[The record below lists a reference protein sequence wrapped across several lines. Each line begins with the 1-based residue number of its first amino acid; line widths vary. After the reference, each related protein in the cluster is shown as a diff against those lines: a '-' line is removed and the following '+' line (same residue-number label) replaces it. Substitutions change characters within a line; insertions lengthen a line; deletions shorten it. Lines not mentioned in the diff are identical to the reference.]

1 MALEPAT
8 FPIPR
13 GSGYTRRLCLSSKP
27 RLMLQAIRDK
37 SSGWIATIILG
48 LLIVPFAFFGM
59 EQYLFQSS
67 QTYAAKIE
75 APPTWW
81 RSAPDWWIVRRLVW
95 HTEEIDVNEFRDAFE
110 RERQTRRQREG
121 EAFDPRRFET
131 LETKR
136 EVLDRLIDSRLSK
149 LVADRAGLAIGDA
162 RLRDYIRQDP
172 SFQVDGQFSAE
183 RYQQLLAT
191 AQPPMTP
198 TEYQTRLRDDLQRML
213 LAERLRASA
222 FLTPSERKRLFST
235 LLEKRDVSFAVLP
248 APVPGTDAVTPA
260 EIAEWYRTH
269 QEDFRAP
276 EQVTL
281 EYILVDGDALAV
293 PPPTEEDVLTRY
305 AQEKA
310 RFVDP
315 EQRTTSHILVR
326 TDADADEAALEA
338 AKKKAEEILAK
349 AQAPGAD
356 FAALAREFSDD
367 TGSKI
372 NGGDLGPVRKG
383 AMVKPFEDAVF
394 AMQAGEIRGPVKSEF
409 GFHIIQVREI
419 LPSREIPFDQ
429 IRPEVERLVA
439 ETARE
444 RVYNDVLGKVNDAA
458 LASPSSLAAAA
469 EAGKFKIERIGP
481 FAQGQGEGIAAE
493 AAVQRFAFSDE
504 AKRDGL
510 VSDPIELGPN
520 RSVLVRVVAHET
532 ERVRPLQ
539 EVGVQ
544 VANAIRLDRAK
555 KATEAE
561 ADAILAR
568 ARAGEDLQ
576 AIAAEKS
583 LIATAIPGL
592 SRGFAVPDQKAAEA
606 YFKVPAPPAGG
617 ASYGKATLD
626 DGRVVVF
633 AVTGVGAGNPDEVPQ
648 DQRDQ
653 QADAVASFIAEQ
665 AFNDLIARQRGK
677 MRIDVADQRL

>member
-1 MALEPAT
+1 
-8 FPIPR
+8 
-13 GSGYTRRLCLSSKP
+13 
-27 RLMLQAIRDK
+27 MLQAIRDK

-48 LLIVPFAFFGM
+48 LLVVPFAFFGM

-81 RSAPDWWIVRRLVW
+81 RTAPDWWIVRRLVW
-95 HTEEIDVNEFRDAFE
+95 QTEEIDANEFREAFE
-110 RERQTRRQREG
+110 RERQVRREREG

-136 EVLDRLIDSRLSK
+136 EILDRLIDSRLSR
-149 LVADRAGLAIGDA
+149 LVAERAGLAVGDA
-162 RLRDYIRQDP
+162 RLRDAIRQEP
-172 SFQVDGQFSAE
+172 SFQVDGQFNAE

-191 AQPPMTP
+191 AQPPMSP
-198 TEYQTRLRDDLQRML
+198 TEYQTRLREDLQRTL

-222 FLTPSERKRLFST
+222 FITPSERTRLFST
-235 LLEKRDVSFAVLP
+235 LLQKRDVSFAVLP
-248 APVPGTDAVTPA
+248 APVVGNEPVTPA

-269 QEDFRAP
+269 QDDFRAP

-281 EYILVDGDALAV
+281 EYIVVDGDALEV
-293 PPPTEEDVLTRY
+293 PAPTENDLLARY
-305 AQEKA
+305 EQEKG

-315 EQRTTSHILVR
+315 EQRLTSHILVR
-326 TDADADEAALEA
+326 ADADADEAALNA
-338 AKKKAEEILAK
+338 ARTKAEEILAK
-349 AQAPGAD
+349 AKAPAAD

-394 AMQAGEIRGPVKSEF
+394 SMQAGEIRGPVKSEF

-419 LPSREIPFDQ
+419 QPSREIPFAQ
-429 IRPEVERLVA
+429 ARGEVERLVSEA
-439 ETARE
+439 ARE
-444 RVYNDVLGKVNDAA
+444 RVYNDLLGKVNDAA
-458 LASPSSLAAAA
+458 LASSSSLAAAA
-469 EAGKFKIERIGP
+469 EAGGIQIQRVGP
-481 FAQGQGEGIAAE
+481 FARGQGEGIAGE
-493 AAVQRFAFSDE
+493 AAVQRFAFTDE

-520 RSVLVRVVAHET
+520 RSVLVRVVAHEA

-544 VANAIRLDRAK
+544 VANAVRLDRAK
-555 KATEAE
+555 KATQAE

-568 ARAGEDLQ
+568 ARGGEDLQ

-617 ASYGKATLD
+617 ASYGSETLD
-626 DGRVVVF
+626 DGRIVVF
-633 AVTGVGAGNPDEVPQ
+633 AVTGVTSGDPDEVPQ
-648 DQRDQ
+648 EQRDQ
-653 QADAVASFIAEQ
+653 QAEAVASFIADQ
-665 AFNDLIARQRGK
+665 AFKDLIARQRAK
-677 MRIDVADQRL
+677 MKIDIAEQRL

>member
-1 MALEPAT
+1 
-8 FPIPR
+8 
-13 GSGYTRRLCLSSKP
+13 
-27 RLMLQAIRDK
+27 MLQAIRDK

-48 LLIVPFAFFGM
+48 LLVVPFAFFGM

-81 RSAPDWWIVRRLVW
+81 RTAPDWWIVRRLVW
-95 HTEEIDVNEFRDAFE
+95 QTEEIDANEFREAFE
-110 RERQTRRQREG
+110 RERQVRRQREG

-136 EVLDRLIDSRLSK
+136 EILDRLIDSRLSR
-149 LVADRAGLAIGDA
+149 LVAERAGLAVGDA
-162 RLRDYIRQDP
+162 RLRDAIRQEP
-172 SFQVDGQFSAE
+172 SFQVDGQFNPE

-191 AQPPMTP
+191 AQPPMSP
-198 TEYQTRLRDDLQRML
+198 TEYETRLREDLQRIL

-222 FLTPSERKRLFST
+222 FITPSERTRLFST
-235 LLEKRDVSFAVLP
+235 LLQKRDVSFAVLP
-248 APVPGTDAVTPA
+248 APVVGNEPVTPA

-269 QEDFRAP
+269 QDDFRAP

-281 EYILVDGDALAV
+281 EYIVVDGDALEV
-293 PPPTEEDVLTRY
+293 PAATENDLLARY
-305 AQEKA
+305 EQEKG

-315 EQRTTSHILVR
+315 EQRLTSHILVR
-326 TDADADEAALEA
+326 ADADADEAALNA
-338 AKKKAEEILAK
+338 ARTKAEEILAK
-349 AQAPGAD
+349 AKAPAAD

-394 AMQAGEIRGPVKSEF
+394 SMQAGEIRGPVKSEF

-419 LPSREIPFDQ
+419 QPSREIPFAQ
-429 IRPEVERLVA
+429 VRGEVERLVSEA
-439 ETARE
+439 ARE
-444 RVYNDVLGKVNDAA
+444 RVYNDLLGKVNDAA
-458 LASPSSLAAAA
+458 LASSSSLAAAA
-469 EAGKFKIERIGP
+469 EAGNIQIQRVGP
-481 FAQGQGEGIAAE
+481 FARGQGEGIAAE
-493 AAVQRFAFSDE
+493 AAVQRFAFTDE

-520 RSVLVRVVAHET
+520 RSVLVRVVAHEA

-544 VANAIRLDRAK
+544 VANAVRLDRAK
-555 KATEAE
+555 KATQAE

-568 ARAGEDLQ
+568 ARGGEDLQ

-617 ASYGKATLD
+617 ASYGSETLD
-626 DGRVVVF
+626 DGRIVVF
-633 AVTGVGAGNPDEVPQ
+633 AVTGVSSGDPEEVPQ
-648 DQRDQ
+648 EQRDQ
-653 QADAVASFIAEQ
+653 QAEAVASFIADQ
-665 AFNDLIARQRGK
+665 AFKDLIARQRAK
-677 MRIDVADQRL
+677 MKIDIAEQRL

>member
-1 MALEPAT
+1 
-8 FPIPR
+8 
-13 GSGYTRRLCLSSKP
+13 
-27 RLMLQAIRDK
+27 MLQAIRDK

-48 LLIVPFAFFGM
+48 LLVVPFAFFGM
-59 EQYLFQSS
+59 EQYLFQSTA
-67 QTYAAKIE
+67 TYAAKIE

-81 RSAPDWWIVRRLVW
+81 RGAPDWWIVRRLVW
-95 HTEEIDVNEFRDAFE
+95 QTEEIDANEFRDAFE
-110 RERQTRRQREG
+110 RERQQRRQREG

-131 LETKR
+131 LETKL

-149 LVADRAGLAIGDA
+149 LVAERAGLVVGDA
-162 RLRDYIRQDP
+162 QLRDFIREDP
-172 SFQVDGQFSAE
+172 SFQVDGQFNAQ

-191 AQPPMTP
+191 QQPPITP
-198 TEYQTRLRDDLQRML
+198 TEYQTRLRADLQRTL

-222 FLTPSERKRLFST
+222 FLTPSERTRLFTT
-235 LLEKRDVSFAVLP
+235 LLQKRDVSFAILP
-248 APVPGTDAVTPA
+248 APVAGTEAVTPA
-260 EIAEWYRTH
+260 EIAEWYRSH

-276 EQVTL
+276 EQVTV
-281 EYILVDGDALAV
+281 EYIVVDGDALQV
-293 PPPTEEDVLTRY
+293 PAPTEQELLERY
-305 AQEKA
+305 AQEKG

-315 EQRTTSHILVR
+315 EQRLTSHILVR
-326 TDADADEAALEA
+326 TEPDAKEAALNA
-338 AKKKAEEILAK
+338 AKTKAEEILAK
-349 AQAPGAD
+349 AKAPGAD

-394 AMQAGEIRGPVKSEF
+394 SMQAGEIRGPVKSEF

-419 LPSREIPFDQ
+419 VAGREIPFEQ
-429 IRPEVERLVA
+429 ARPEVERLVS

-444 RVYNDVLGKVNDAA
+444 RAYNDLLGKVNDAA
-458 LASPSSLAAAA
+458 LASSSSLAAAA
-469 EAGKFKIERIGP
+469 EAGKLKIERLGP
-481 FAQGQGEGIAAE
+481 FARGQGDGIASD
-493 AAVQRFAFSDE
+493 AAVQRFVFSDE

-510 VSDPIELGPN
+510 VSDPLELGPN
-520 RSVLVRVVAHET
+520 RSVLVRVVAHEA

-561 ADAILAR
+561 AEAILSR
-568 ARAGEDLQ
+568 ARGGEDLQ
-576 AIAAEKS
+576 TIAAEKK

-592 SRGFAVPDQKAAEA
+592 TRGYAVPDQKAAEA

-617 ASYGKATLD
+617 ASYGKASLD

-633 AVTGVGAGNPDEVPQ
+633 AVTGVSAGKIEDVPQ
-648 DQRDQ
+648 EQRDQ

-665 AFNDLIARQRGK
+665 AFKDLVAEQRK
-677 MRIDVADQRL
+677 QMKIERVEQRL

>member
-1 MALEPAT
+1 
-8 FPIPR
+8 
-13 GSGYTRRLCLSSKP
+13 
-27 RLMLQAIRDK
+27 MLQAIRDK

-48 LLIVPFAFFGM
+48 LLVVPFAFFGM

-81 RSAPDWWIVRRLVW
+81 RTAPDWWIVRRLVW
-95 HTEEIDVNEFRDAFE
+95 QTEEIDANEFRDAFE
-110 RERQTRRQREG
+110 RERQVRREREG

-136 EVLDRLIDSRLSK
+136 EILDRLIDSRLSR
-149 LVADRAGLAIGDA
+149 LVAERAGLAVGDA
-162 RLRDYIRQDP
+162 RLRDAIRQEP
-172 SFQVDGQFSAE
+172 SFQVDGQFNAE

-191 AQPPMTP
+191 AQPPMSP
-198 TEYQTRLRDDLQRML
+198 TEYQTRLREDLQRTL

-222 FLTPSERKRLFST
+222 FITPSERTRLFST
-235 LLEKRDVSFAVLP
+235 LLQKRDVSFAVLP
-248 APVPGTDAVTPA
+248 APVVGNEPVTPA

-269 QEDFRAP
+269 QDDFRAP

-281 EYILVDGDALAV
+281 EYIVVDGDALEV
-293 PPPTEEDVLTRY
+293 PAATENDLLARY
-305 AQEKA
+305 EQEKG

-315 EQRTTSHILVR
+315 EQRLTSHILVR
-326 TDADADEAALEA
+326 ADADADEAALNA
-338 AKKKAEEILAK
+338 ARTKAEEILAK
-349 AQAPGAD
+349 AKAPAAD

-394 AMQAGEIRGPVKSEF
+394 SMQAGEIRGPVKSEF

-419 LPSREIPFDQ
+419 QPSREIPFAQ
-429 IRPEVERLVA
+429 ARGEVERLVSEA
-439 ETARE
+439 ARE
-444 RVYNDVLGKVNDAA
+444 RVYNDLLGKVNDAA
-458 LASPSSLAAAA
+458 LASSSSLAAAA
-469 EAGKFKIERIGP
+469 EAGGIQIQRVGP
-481 FAQGQGEGIAAE
+481 FARGQGEGIAGE
-493 AAVQRFAFSDE
+493 AAVQRFAFTDE

-520 RSVLVRVVAHET
+520 RSVLVRVVAHEA

-544 VANAIRLDRAK
+544 VANAVRLDRAK
-555 KATEAE
+555 KATQAE

-568 ARAGEDLQ
+568 ARGGEDLQ

-617 ASYGKATLD
+617 ASYGSETLD
-626 DGRVVVF
+626 DGRIVVF
-633 AVTGVGAGNPDEVPQ
+633 AVTGVTSGDPDEVPQ
-648 DQRDQ
+648 EQRDQ
-653 QADAVASFIAEQ
+653 QAEAVASFIADQ
-665 AFNDLIARQRGK
+665 AFKDLIARQRAK
-677 MRIDVADQRL
+677 MKIDIAEQRL

>member
-1 MALEPAT
+1 
-8 FPIPR
+8 
-13 GSGYTRRLCLSSKP
+13 
-27 RLMLQAIRDK
+27 MLQAIRDK

-48 LLIVPFAFFGM
+48 LLVVPFAFFGM

-81 RSAPDWWIVRRLVW
+81 RTAPDWWIVRRLVW
-95 HTEEIDVNEFRDAFE
+95 QTEEIDANEFREAFE
-110 RERQTRRQREG
+110 RERQVRREREG

-136 EVLDRLIDSRLSK
+136 EILDRLIDSRLSR
-149 LVADRAGLAIGDA
+149 LVAERAGLAVGDA
-162 RLRDYIRQDP
+162 RLRDAIRQEP
-172 SFQVDGQFSAE
+172 SFQVDGQFNAE

-191 AQPPMTP
+191 AQPPMSP
-198 TEYQTRLRDDLQRML
+198 TEYQTRLREDLQRTL

-222 FLTPSERKRLFST
+222 FITPSERTRLFST
-235 LLEKRDVSFAVLP
+235 LLQKRDVSFAVLP
-248 APVPGTDAVTPA
+248 APVVGNEPVTPA

-269 QEDFRAP
+269 QDDFRAP

-281 EYILVDGDALAV
+281 EYIVVDGDALEV
-293 PPPTEEDVLTRY
+293 PAATENDLLARY
-305 AQEKA
+305 EQEKG

-315 EQRTTSHILVR
+315 EQRLTSHILVR
-326 TDADADEAALEA
+326 ADADADEAALNA
-338 AKKKAEEILAK
+338 ARTKAEEILAK
-349 AQAPGAD
+349 AKAPAAD

-394 AMQAGEIRGPVKSEF
+394 SMQAGEIRGPVKSEF

-419 LPSREIPFDQ
+419 QPSREIPFAQ
-429 IRPEVERLVA
+429 ARGEVERLVSEA
-439 ETARE
+439 ARE
-444 RVYNDVLGKVNDAA
+444 RVYNDLLGKVNDAA
-458 LASPSSLAAAA
+458 LASSSSLAAAA
-469 EAGKFKIERIGP
+469 EAGGIQIQRVGP
-481 FAQGQGEGIAAE
+481 FARGQGEGIAGE
-493 AAVQRFAFSDE
+493 AAVQRFAFTDE

-520 RSVLVRVVAHET
+520 RSVLVRVVAHEA

-544 VANAIRLDRAK
+544 VANAVRLDRAK
-555 KATEAE
+555 KATQAE

-568 ARAGEDLQ
+568 ARGGEDLQ

-617 ASYGKATLD
+617 ASYGSETLD
-626 DGRVVVF
+626 DGRIVVF
-633 AVTGVGAGNPDEVPQ
+633 AVTGVTSGDPDEVPQ
-648 DQRDQ
+648 EQRDQ
-653 QADAVASFIAEQ
+653 QAEAVASFIADQ
-665 AFNDLIARQRGK
+665 AFKDLIARQRAK
-677 MRIDVADQRL
+677 MKIDIAEQRL

>member
-1 MALEPAT
+1 
-8 FPIPR
+8 
-13 GSGYTRRLCLSSKP
+13 
-27 RLMLQAIRDK
+27 MLQAIRDK

-48 LLIVPFAFFGM
+48 LLVVPFAFFGM

-81 RSAPDWWIVRRLVW
+81 RTAPDWWIVRRLVW
-95 HTEEIDVNEFRDAFE
+95 QTEEIDANEFRDAFE
-110 RERQTRRQREG
+110 RERQVRREREG

-136 EVLDRLIDSRLSK
+136 EILDRLIDSRLSR
-149 LVADRAGLAIGDA
+149 LVAERAGLAVGDA
-162 RLRDYIRQDP
+162 RLRDAIRQEP
-172 SFQVDGQFSAE
+172 SFQVDGQFNAE

-191 AQPPMTP
+191 AQPPMSP
-198 TEYQTRLRDDLQRML
+198 TEYQTRLREDLQRTL

-222 FLTPSERKRLFST
+222 FITPSERTRLFST
-235 LLEKRDVSFAVLP
+235 LLQKRDVSFAVLP
-248 APVPGTDAVTPA
+248 APVVGNEPVTPA

-269 QEDFRAP
+269 QDDFRAP

-281 EYILVDGDALAV
+281 EYIVVDGDALEV
-293 PPPTEEDVLTRY
+293 PAPTENDLLARY
-305 AQEKA
+305 EQEKG

-315 EQRTTSHILVR
+315 EQRLTSHILVR
-326 TDADADEAALEA
+326 ADADADEAALNA
-338 AKKKAEEILAK
+338 ARTKAEEILAK
-349 AQAPGAD
+349 AKAPAAD

-394 AMQAGEIRGPVKSEF
+394 SMQAGEIRGPVKSEF

-419 LPSREIPFDQ
+419 QPSREIPFAQ
-429 IRPEVERLVA
+429 ARGEVERLVSEA
-439 ETARE
+439 ARE
-444 RVYNDVLGKVNDAA
+444 RVYNDLLGKVNDAA
-458 LASPSSLAAAA
+458 LASSSSLAAAA
-469 EAGKFKIERIGP
+469 EAGGIQIQRVGP
-481 FAQGQGEGIAAE
+481 FARGQGEGIAGE
-493 AAVQRFAFSDE
+493 AAVQRFAFTDE

-520 RSVLVRVVAHET
+520 RSVLVRVVAHEA

-544 VANAIRLDRAK
+544 VANAVRLDRAK
-555 KATEAE
+555 KATQAE

-568 ARAGEDLQ
+568 ARGGEDLQ

-617 ASYGKATLD
+617 ASYGSETLD
-626 DGRVVVF
+626 DGRIVVF
-633 AVTGVGAGNPDEVPQ
+633 AVTGVTSGDPDEVPQ
-648 DQRDQ
+648 EQRDQ
-653 QADAVASFIAEQ
+653 QAEAVASFIADQ
-665 AFNDLIARQRGK
+665 AFKDLIARQRAK
-677 MRIDVADQRL
+677 MKIDIAEQRL

>member
-1 MALEPAT
+1 
-8 FPIPR
+8 
-13 GSGYTRRLCLSSKP
+13 
-27 RLMLQAIRDK
+27 MLQAIRDK

-48 LLIVPFAFFGM
+48 LLVVPFAFFGM
-59 EQYLFQSS
+59 EQYLFQSTA
-67 QTYAAKIE
+67 TYAAKIE

-81 RSAPDWWIVRRLVW
+81 RGAPDWWIVRRLVW
-95 HTEEIDVNEFRDAFE
+95 QTEEIDANEFRDAFE
-110 RERQTRRQREG
+110 RERQQRRQREG

-131 LETKR
+131 LETKL
-136 EVLDRLIDSRLSK
+136 EVLDRLIDSRLSR
-149 LVADRAGLAIGDA
+149 LVAERAGLVVGDA
-162 RLRDYIRQDP
+162 QLRDFIREDP
-172 SFQVDGQFSAE
+172 SFQVDGQFNAQ

-191 AQPPMTP
+191 QQPPITP
-198 TEYQTRLRDDLQRML
+198 TEYQTRLRADLQRML

-222 FLTPSERKRLFST
+222 FLTPSERTRLFTT
-235 LLEKRDVSFAVLP
+235 LLQKRDVSFAILP
-248 APVPGTDAVTPA
+248 APVAGTEAVTPA
-260 EIAEWYRTH
+260 EIAEWYRSH

-276 EQVTL
+276 EQVTV
-281 EYILVDGDALAV
+281 EYIVVDGDALQV
-293 PPPTEEDVLTRY
+293 PAPTEQELLERY
-305 AQEKA
+305 AQEKG

-315 EQRTTSHILVR
+315 EQRLTSHILVR
-326 TDADADEAALEA
+326 TEPDAKEAALNA
-338 AKKKAEEILAK
+338 AKTKAEEILAK
-349 AQAPGAD
+349 AKAPGAD

-394 AMQAGEIRGPVKSEF
+394 SMQAGEIRGPVKSEF

-419 LPSREIPFDQ
+419 VAGREIPFEQ
-429 IRPEVERLVA
+429 ARPEVERLVS

-444 RVYNDVLGKVNDAA
+444 RAYNDLLGKVNDAA
-458 LASPSSLAAAA
+458 LASSSSLAAAA
-469 EAGKFKIERIGP
+469 EAGKLKIERLGP
-481 FAQGQGEGIAAE
+481 FARGQGDGIASD
-493 AAVQRFAFSDE
+493 AAVQRFVFSDE

-510 VSDPIELGPN
+510 VSDPLELGPN
-520 RSVLVRVVAHET
+520 RSVLVRVVAHEA

-561 ADAILAR
+561 AEAILAR
-568 ARAGEDLQ
+568 ARGGEDLQ
-576 AIAAEKS
+576 TIAAEKK

-592 SRGFAVPDQKAAEA
+592 TRGYAVPDQKAAEA
-606 YFKVPAPPAGG
+606 YFKVPAPPVGG
-617 ASYGKATLD
+617 ASYGKASLD

-633 AVTGVGAGNPDEVPQ
+633 AVTGVSSGKIEDVPQ
-648 DQRDQ
+648 EQRDQ

-665 AFNDLIARQRGK
+665 AFKDLVAEQRK
-677 MRIDVADQRL
+677 QMKIERVEQRL